1 MAFLLIGVD
10 TLKQVDPFY
19 KSKRWQKK
27 RQSVLRK
34 HDYLSAEAKR
44 YGQSKQAEMIHHIY
58 PKEQYPELALVDWNL
73 LPLTNREH
81 NTFHD
86 RNTDEI
92 IGRGIYWQ
100 QKFKN
105 EFENFY
111 NPPLDENSKMPFGD
125 R

>member
-1 MAFLLIGVD
+1 M
-10 TLKQVDPFY
+10 KQVDPFY

-44 YGQSKQAEMIHHIY
+44 YGKSKQAEMIHHIY
-58 PKEQYPELALVDWNL
+58 PRDKYPELSLVDWNL
-73 LPLTNREH
+73 LPLTNTEH

-111 NPPLDENSKMPFGD
+111 NPPT
-125 R
+125 